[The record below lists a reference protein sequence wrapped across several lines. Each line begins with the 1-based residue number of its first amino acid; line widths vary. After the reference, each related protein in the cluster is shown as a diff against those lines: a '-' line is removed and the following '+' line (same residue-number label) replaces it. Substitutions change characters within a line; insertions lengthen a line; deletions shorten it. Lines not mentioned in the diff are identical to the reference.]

1 MKKYKI
7 QDREAGNVIE
17 ENLTFEQAQEMVLAF
32 VKADKKEGNYTPEF
46 YEIKEMETNIT
57 FSKWELNKPFE
68 GDNRPFI
75 SEGDTIICYM
85 VPNPSASL
93 NNQPTMDAQAQ
104 AIASLPDIMRENE
117 ELELMNF
124 KFANENEELKARC
137 ETYKKDYDSMV
148 KEVLRLSGENSEL
161 FSALNYLLSSYNAD
175 FELITGTKLNDT
187 EAVKKAKLAI
197 TKATK

>member
-1 MKKYKI
+1 M
-7 QDREAGNVIE
+7 N
-17 ENLTFEQAQEMVLAF
+17 
-32 VKADKKEGNYTPEF
+32 
-46 YEIKEMETNIT
+46 TNIT
-57 FSKWELNKPFE
+57 PGKWEVSRETNGLYVHAKNPNDNFNDAICLIYE
-68 GDNRPFI
+68 GINSHAP
-75 SEGDTIICYM
+75 EAEA
-85 VPNPSASL
+85 N
-93 NNQPTMDAQAQ
+93 AQ

-117 ELELMNF
+117 QLELMNF

-137 ETYKKDYDSMV
+137 ETYKKDYNSMV

-175 FELITGTKLNDT
+175 FELITGAKLNDT

>member
-1 MKKYKI
+1 MNTNITKGKWTADEKTYSLESCRI
-7 QDREAGNVIE
+7 YGLNVIE
-17 ENLTFEQAQEMVLAF
+17 VSCKKNDEDAGEWIAYVRGNSFEEA
-32 VKADKKEGNYTPEF
+32 KAN
-46 YEIKEMETNIT
+46 
-57 FSKWELNKPFE
+57 
-68 GDNRPFI
+68 
-75 SEGDTIICYM
+75 
-85 VPNPSASL
+85 
-93 NNQPTMDAQAQ
+93 AQ

-175 FELITGTKLNDT
+175 FELITGAKLNDT